1 MGIRGYANF
10 FGQQGV
16 SVFYL
21 LVCLYSAEPKTER
34 QMKMALYGSA
44 IGAGE
49 GSPVDQNYNWLLPV
63 RPYAF
68 LRMFPALQT
77 WIKTSPRA
85 GMIDCGRFVYYNG
98 PTVMAMGN
106 ACSAKCRRKSRFR

>member
-63 RPYAF
+63 VHTLFYECSRPYKHGSK
-68 LRMFPALQT
+68 LPPERE
-77 WIKTSPRA
+77 
-85 GMIDCGRFVYYNG
+85 
-98 PTVMAMGN
+98 
-106 ACSAKCRRKSRFR
+106 

>member
-49 GSPVDQNYNWLLPV
+49 GSPVDQNYN
-63 RPYAF
+63 
-68 LRMFPALQT
+68 
-77 WIKTSPRA
+77 
-85 GMIDCGRFVYYNG
+85 
-98 PTVMAMGN
+98 
-106 ACSAKCRRKSRFR
+106 